1 MSVVLMGIDVDR
13 AEFNLCHYQL
23 MTNNMLTTTKNS
35 LANL

>member
-1 MSVVLMGIDVDR
+1 MSVVLMVNDDDR
-13 AEFNLCHYQL
+13 SEFDLCHYQL